1 MTRTAIYARFS
12 TELQQERSIEDQVA
26 LCRSYASRNGLDVV
40 AVFDDR
46 ARSGA
51 SIFGRDGLMR
61 MLDAARDRAFD
72 VILVEALDRLSRDQ
86 EDLAGI
92 WKRLNFLGVELRAV
106 HDGKADQIQ
115 IGIRGLVGAL
125 YLQDLAHKV
134 RRGLSGVVRDGR
146 HAGGRAYGYR
156 PVAGKPGE
164 FQINEDEAAV
174 VREIYA
180 SYVDGKTPREIAASL
195 NARRVPP
202 PRGKYWSASAIN
214 GSLARH
220 NGIIRNELYAGHIV
234 WNKVRMIKDPDT
246 GRRVSRVNPPAEWQH
261 AEAEH
266 LRIVDKDTYEKAI
279 AIGRERGG
287 PAPHQKRR
295 PRHLLS
301 GLLRCGHCGAGMSI
315 KDERK
320 GVIRIQCTR
329 MKESGTC
336 ENRHAYVLGDIE
348 RAVFD
353 GLTENL
359 RDPALIAAYVESYN
373 AERKRLAASL
383 IAGRDRLER
392 QLARAKR
399 EFERLLDSYAKGI
412 AEEHE
417 VKDRLAELR
426 AERKRLEEE
435 LLAAEKPP
443 EVVSLHPAAITRYRQ
458 QVECLSEALRTHSL
472 NGDQEPAAAFRE
484 LVESVTVM
492 PTLDGE
498 PLKIE
503 LRGRL
508 AALLG
513 HDVFPQARVWGGK
526 VVAEEGF
533 EPPTHGL

>member
-1 MTRTAIYARFS
+1 MTRAAIYARFS
-12 TELQQERSIEDQVA
+12 TELQQERSIDDQVA
-26 LCRSYASRNGLDVV
+26 LCRTHASRNGLDVV

-51 SIFGRDGLMR
+51 SMFGRDGLMR
-61 MLDAARDRAFD
+61 MLDAARDRSFD

-92 WKRLNFLGVELRAV
+92 WKRLNFLGIELRAV
-106 HDGKADQIQ
+106 HEGKADPIQ
-115 IGIRGLVGAL
+115 IGIRGIVDTL
-125 YLQDLAHKV
+125 YLRDLAHKV
-134 RRGLSGVVRDGR
+134 KRGLSGVVRDGR

-156 PVAGKPGE
+156 PVPGKPGE
-164 FQINEDEAAV
+164 LAIDEGEAAV
-174 VREIYA
+174 VREIFA
-180 SYVDGKTPREIAASL
+180 FYVDGKTPRAIAADL

-220 NGIIRNELYAGHIV
+220 NGIIRNELYAGRIV
-234 WNKVRMIKDPDT
+234 WNKVRMVKDPDT
-246 GRRVSRVNPPAEWQH
+246 GRRVSRVNPPSERQH

-266 LRIVDKDTYEKAI
+266 LRIVDQATYEKAV
-279 AIGRERGG
+279 AIQHARGG
-287 PAPHQKRR
+287 PAPHKKRR

-301 GLLRCGHCGAGMSI
+301 GLLKCGCCGGGMSV

-336 ENRHAYVLGDIE
+336 ENRDTYVLGE
-348 RAVFD
+348 VEKTVLD
-353 GLTENL
+353 GLKANL

-373 AERKRLAASL
+373 DERKRLAAGI

-399 EFERLLDSYAKGI
+399 EFERLLDSYAKGF

-426 AERKRLEEE
+426 GERKRLEEE
-435 LLAAEKPP
+435 LLAADKPP
-443 EVVSLHPAAITRYRQ
+443 EFVSLHPSAMNRYRE
-458 QVECLSEALRTHSL
+458 QVERLRRRCGH
-472 NGDQEPAAAFRE
+472 
-484 LVESVTVM
+484 TVRTAM
-492 PTLDGE
+492 RSRRRRFGSSSTASSSCQ
-498 PLKIE
+498 
-503 LRGRL
+503 R
-508 AALLG
+508 
-513 HDVFPQARVWGGK
+513 AR
-526 VVAEEGF
+526 AN
-533 EPPTHGL
+533 L